1 MKKYMFELRE
11 GQEFILPILSREF
24 GVEFT
29 KVDETPKGEAHKYR
43 RYGWHR
49 RHSREAHPNKSYM
62 VVGNYCRVFFD
73 GPCEDAQ
80 SLKLAT
86 AARWDGIHGY
96 WYARASEGTEKR
108 LKNNGY
114 TMIEQ

>member
-1 MKKYMFELRE
+1 MKYMFELRE
-11 GQEFILPILSREF
+11 GQEFILPILSKEL
-24 GVEFT
+24 GVEIT
-29 KVDETPKGEAHKYR
+29 EVKETPRARRWYR
-43 RYGWHR
+43 NRGTH
-49 RHSREAHPNKSYM
+49 REAHPNKSYM
-62 VVGNYCRVFFD
+62 VVGNYYRVFFD

-96 WYARASEGTEKR
+96 WYTRISEGTEKW
-108 LKNNGY
+108 LKDNGY

>member
-11 GQEFILPILSREF
+11 GQEFILPILSKEL

-29 KVDETPKGEAHKYR
+29 EVKETPRARRWYRNRGTHREVHPHKT
-43 RYGWHR
+43 
-49 RHSREAHPNKSYM
+49 YM
-62 VVGNYCRVFFD
+62 TVGDYYHVFFD
-73 GPCEDAQ
+73 GPCDDAQ

-96 WYARASEGTEKR
+96 WFTRVSEGTEKW
-108 LKNNGY
+108 LKDNGY